1 MRAGYSYHEAE
12 RAFDQL
18 WQEDLDVDQT
28 DLAISL
34 VVSKLQVDLLVVSS
48 YIE

>member
-12 RAFDQL
+12 RTFDQL
-18 WQEDLDVDQT
+18 WQEDLDVDET

-34 VVSKLQVDLLVVSS
+34 VISRLQVDLLDVSLS
-48 YIE
+48 IE